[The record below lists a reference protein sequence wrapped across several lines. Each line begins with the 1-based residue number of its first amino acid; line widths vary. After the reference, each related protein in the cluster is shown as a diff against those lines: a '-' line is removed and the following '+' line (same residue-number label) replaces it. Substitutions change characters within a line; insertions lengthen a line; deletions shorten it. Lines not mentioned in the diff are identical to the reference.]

1 MSIRSRKKV
10 NVNFSTKIIYTR
22 FIITSWNG
30 FPRYRSINISRSIQK
45 PVYQIFRSTDYSII
59 PHRQYSTV
67 TPAFFYHYINCI
79 STLSDRI
86 IQQLISTISRSF
98 VKTCYT
104 SHQIFQFTNYPT
116 ISIDN
121 IQLWFSK
128 WLTLTFD
135 EKYPRI
141 FHRKIKFHY
150 IWKPVTIF
158 TKSFNLR
165 INQPQFN
172 FDSTKR

>member
-1 MSIRSRKKV
+1 MSIRSRKKI
-10 NVNFSTKIIYTR
+10 NVNFSTKIIYTS

-30 FPRYRSINISRSIQK
+30 LPRYRSINISRSIQK
-45 PVYQIFRSTDYSII
+45 PVYQIFKSTDYSII
-59 PHRQYSTV
+59 SHRQYSTA

-98 VKTCYT
+98 ENLLHKSPNLPIYEL
-104 SHQIFQFTNYPT
+104 SHNL
-116 ISIDN
+116 N
-121 IQLWFSK
+121 IQVWFSK

-165 INQPQFN
+165 INLNSTLIPRNVN
-172 FDSTKR
+172 F